1 MRTVVQRVKHGAVR
15 VDGREVAAIGVGLC
29 CLVGVETG
37 DNDPDIAYIAG
48 KVCTLRIFDDTAGQM
63 NLSVAEAGGE
73 ILLISQFTLLADARK
88 GRRPS
93 YSNAAP
99 PDAARPLFER
109 LVARIREMHPGRVTT
124 GIFQAEMEVDI
135 VNHGPV
141 TILLDSRKL
150 L

>member
-1 MRTVVQRVKHGAVR
+1 MRSVVQRVKHGTVR
-15 VDGREVAAIGVGLC
+15 VGGLEVAAIGAGLC

-37 DNDPDIAYIAG
+37 DAGPDVAYIAG
-48 KVCTLRIFDDTAGQM
+48 KICTLRIFDDTAGQM
-63 NLSVAEAGGE
+63 NLTVAEAGGE

-99 PDAARPLFER
+99 PDAARPLFES
-109 LVARIREMHPGRVTT
+109 LVDRIREIHPGRVAT

-141 TILLDSRKL
+141 TILLDSRKIL
-150 L
+150 